1 MATPMDFFYPKFK
14 PILTDQKE
22 CVCTYCCCFITEGNV
37 SNHQKKFCP
46 YRPDHNKSGRYRKI
60 ALLICVDDGMKCLF
74 HGILNLIKFSDP
86 TILPIVLFMNDDLSV
101 INKQFSQFQWRKQHV
116 RLDVIIL
123 SSIDYDYDPPRNQ
136 TKEFNKVHHLFNL
149 MDFAGFEVKKNMLY
163 CCVGTGDVLS
173 YPFFCDL
180 QIEWNHIG
188 TGGTMNNF
196 LYVFLPDLY
205 QCFPNTDNC
214 IIQMTSFIKC
224 YLSPKTKPVIN
235 HNPLKLTTKFLKRNE
250 LLSKDL
256 PPEPPKLAKP
266 QTTQRRSKKEP
277 SIDQQPKK
285 IPEKVTQCY
294 YCNTK
299 FSIAAIKKHEKTC
312 EHRFVDFVDAEFI
325 VLIGII
331 GKTKHLGS
339 VYAHFIHHYFPKAF
353 ISYFFVN
360 NINELVTD
368 VQNASFN
375 RLKFFNESSK
385 GRMFIFTFQQIIPRY
400 DDLLPFFDKYENLV
414 HVHQV
419 VCAPVNEILYDY
431 TKMTPNTSLVFFNE
445 TRELVKVINMLTL
458 CEKTD
463 SGSFYQFQPFLA
475 FMSDSNKADTT
486 PQPPQI
492 RSLPSKRSFNQRETL
507 KITVKDLGDLFKMNK
522 K

>member
-1 MATPMDFFYPKFK
+1 MTEIKDFFSPKFK
-14 PILTDQKE
+14 PILNKNRE
-22 CVCTYCCCFITEGNV
+22 CACTFCCKIMSEGTIFY
-37 SNHQKKFCP
+37 HERDHCP
-46 YRPDHNKSGRYRKI
+46 YLPDHNKLNQYRKLV
-60 ALLICVDDGMKCLF
+60 LLICDDKLKCLF
-74 HGILNLIKFSDP
+74 GGLLNLIKYCDP
-86 TILPIVLFMNDDLSV
+86 TILPTVLILEEDFDVLV
-101 INKQFSQFQWRKQHV
+101 KQFSLFRWRKQQIKI
-116 RLDVIIL
+116 DVIIL
-123 SSIDYDYDPPRNQ
+123 SSVDYDYDLDRNL
-136 TKEFNKVHHLFNL
+136 TKESKIIHDLIRML
-149 MDFAGFEVKKNMLY
+149 DFKDFVVKKNLLF
-163 CCVGTGDVLS
+163 CCVGNDNILLDPIF
-173 YPFFCDL
+173 YEL
-180 QIEWNHIG
+180 QIEWNDIISE
-188 TGGTMNNF
+188 TLNSF
-196 LYVFLPDLY
+196 LQVFLPNIY
-205 QCFPNTDNC
+205 KCFQKSNDNNTHN
-214 IIQMTSFIKC
+214 TPSNSTPLIKC
-224 YLSPKTKPVIN
+224 FLSTKTKPVTNYQPI
-235 HNPLKLTTKFLKRNE
+235 KLSTKVLKRNE
-250 LLSKDL
+250 IVEVLLKTDF
-256 PPEPPKLAKP
+256 
-266 QTTQRRSKKEP
+266 TTY
-277 SIDQQPKK
+277 DQK
-285 IPEKVTQCY
+285 ITPCY
-294 YCNTK
+294 YCNLKYSLT
-299 FSIAAIKKHEKTC
+299 AIKKHEKC
-312 EHRFVDFVDAEFI
+312 CKFRFVDFVDAEFI

-385 GRMFIFTFQQIIPRY
+385 GRMFIFTFQQTIPRY

-419 VCAPVNEILYDY
+419 VCAPVNEIMYDY